1 MCGVHTNAEA
11 AKKTKGTTGCEDAAR
26 PADNRR
32 AWRNDSGRRGA
43 ATPLPVPGAELSA
56 RRRGRRHGE
65 RGDGRA
71 RSPAPPCSALSARPH
86 SRGGGPRCRDGRR
99 KPALSADVDTRPLAA
114 KTGKLDNVAP
124 GQRLGHGHSV
134 ASYSLSGTR
143 GQKKR
148 PHRPLTNTDT
158 ARPRHA
164 SLYTFKSS
172 GSRTRSGPATS
183 PPSTDSGGLAKP
195 RSLARWYRGGE
206 TNALNGDPGAWLR
219 SHRRS
224 GAEDPLPARSEAP
237 RMEELGE
244 MLVDPSDQPPHVIPA
259 APVHLPRYCRSNL
272 QLEQAC
278 PDLRNTGIV
287 AASDA
292 GLWSSAPCSL
302 AESQPL

>member
-11 AKKTKGTTGCEDAAR
+11 ARTEGTTGCEDAAR
-26 PADNRR
+26 PADDRR
-32 AWRNDSGRRGA
+32 GWRNDSGRRGA
-43 ATPLPVPGAELSA
+43 ATSLPVPGAELSA

-71 RSPAPPCSALSARPH
+71 RSPAPPCSARSARPH
-86 SRGGGPRCRDGRR
+86 SRGGGPRCRGGRR
-99 KPALSADVDTRPLAA
+99 KPALSADVDTRSLAA

-134 ASYSLSGTR
+134 ASYSPSGTR

-148 PHRPLTNTDT
+148 PHRPPANTDT
-158 ARPRHA
+158 ACPRHA
-164 SLYTFKSS
+164 SLHVQVKREQDAFRPGNEPSEH
-172 GSRTRSGPATS
+172 GLGRVGQAPE
-183 PPSTDSGGLAKP
+183 PSTVVP
-195 RSLARWYRGGE
+195 RRGNE
-206 TNALNGDPGAWLR
+206 RPKRRPR

-244 MLVDPSDQPPHVIPA
+244 MLVDPSDQPPHVTPT
-259 APVHLPRYCRSNL
+259 APVHLPKYCRSNL